1 MTDHASTGKQS
12 ALTLQEIEAL
22 LTISLADPV
31 ADVQIAARAAK
42 RMIAGLSVTDVTS
55 SESEKDEKNEE
66 VKVLSTIERIIFLK
80 EASLFRGLTIDNLK
94 TLANICEEELFAQ
107 DTLMF
112 DQGDP
117 GGAMYVIV
125 SGRVAIERAGRRKG
139 STVRLAT
146 LDAHSC
152 LGEMSLFDASPR
164 SAAARTIQDTLTLR
178 LRREPLTVLL
188 RQYPNLGMAMIQV
201 LSQRL
206 RDAND
211 HIAQLTQSKPR
222 ELQKLY
228 DQVL

>member
-1 MTDHASTGKQS
+1 MTDRPTTNEQST
-12 ALTLQEIEAL
+12 LTSREIDAL

-31 ADVQIAARAAK
+31 ADVRIAARAAK
-42 RMIAGLSVTDVTS
+42 QMIDGSRVTGATLSENV
-55 SESEKDEKNEE
+55 KNEKNEE
-66 VKVLSTIERIIFLK
+66 VNVLSTIERIIFLK

-94 TLANICEEELFAQ
+94 TLAHICEEELFAQ

-125 SGRVAIERAGRRKG
+125 SGRVAIERAGQRKG
-139 STVRLAT
+139 STVHLAT

-164 SAAARTIQDTLTLR
+164 SAAARVIQDTLALR
-178 LRREPLTVLL
+178 LRREPLTILL

-206 RDAND
+206 RDTND
-211 HIAQLTQSKPR
+211 HVAQLTQSKPR

-228 DQVL
+228 DQIL

>member
-1 MTDHASTGKQS
+1 MPEQTTTGNQS

-31 ADVQIAARAAK
+31 ADVHIAARAAK
-42 RMIAGLSVTDVTS
+42 RMIAGLRATDVTS
-55 SESEKDEKNEE
+55 SENEKDEKNEE
-66 VKVLSTIERIIFLK
+66 VQVLSTIERIIFLK
-80 EASLFRGLTIDNLK
+80 EASFFRNLTIDNLK
-94 TLANICEEELFAQ
+94 TMANICEEELFAQ

-117 GGAMYVIV
+117 GGTMYVIV
-125 SGRVAIERAGRRKG
+125 SGRVAIERAGQRKG

-164 SAAARTIQDTLTLR
+164 SAAARAIQDTLALR
-178 LRREPLTVLL
+178 LRREPLIVLL

-211 HIAQLTQSKPR
+211 HIAQLTRSKPR